1 MSQVKNQVAA
11 AQDRKLGDEW
21 ADWGG
26 ETEGQ
31 KGEIEES
38 KSTFLKYASVGAA
51 LIVAGLMFIWY
62 MIIPRL
68 EQFAP
73 VLTIIVGIGV
83 VVFAILIFLMFG
95 SIAITA
101 LTEKGYLLSCIK
113 ENFFFSYLVPVAV
126 RLGKRFGVSRDRMG
140 NSLIKV
146 SNIIVH
152 AKSKSHPQYGKVD
165 PNRLLVLL
173 PRCLS
178 KENKKTIMEIVEKN
192 KLISFTVAGGSAARL
207 KIKEMK
213 PQAIIAVACER
224 DLVSGLQDVAPKI
237 PVLAIP
243 NKRPEGPCKNTYIN
257 IEVLATSIKDFLRRV

>member
-1 MSQVKNQVAA
+1 MSYIKNQAA
-11 AQDRKLGDEW
+11 PAKDRKLGEEW
-21 ADWGG
+21 ADWVGNA
-26 ETEGQ
+26 EDQ

-38 KSTFLKYASVGAA
+38 KATFLKYASIGAA
-51 LIVAGLMFIWY
+51 LIIAGLLFTWY
-62 MIIPRL
+62 MIMPRL

-73 VLTIIVGIGV
+73 VLTIIVGVGV
-83 VVFAILIFLMFG
+83 FVFAILIFLMLG
-95 SIAITA
+95 SVTITA

-152 AKSKSHPQYGKVD
+152 AKSKNRSENVKVD

-178 KENKKTIMEIVEKN
+178 KENRKAIVEVVEKN

-207 KIKEMK
+207 RIKEMK

-224 DLVSGLQDVAPKI
+224 DLVSGLQDVAPRI

-257 IEVLATSIKDFLRRV
+257 IEDLETSVKDFLDIR

>member
-1 MSQVKNQVAA
+1 MNSVKNQA
-11 AQDRKLGDEW
+11 AQAKDRKLGDEW
-21 ADWGG
+21 VDWPGDI
-26 ETEGQ
+26 EEQ

-38 KSTFLKYASVGAA
+38 KSTFLKYASIGTT
-51 LIVAGLMFIWY
+51 LIIAGLLFIWY

-68 EQFAP
+68 DQFTPA
-73 VLTIIVGIGV
+73 LTIIVGIGI
-83 VVFAILIFLMFG
+83 VVFALLIFLMLG
-95 SIAITA
+95 SVTITA
-101 LTEKGYLLSCIK
+101 LTEKGYLLSCVK

-152 AKSKSHPQYGKVD
+152 AKSKSRPQYGRVD
-165 PNRLLVLL
+165 PDKLLVLL

-178 KENKKTIMEIVEKN
+178 KENRKTIMEIVEKN

-207 KIKEMK
+207 RIKEMK
-213 PQAIIAVACER
+213 PPAIIAVACER
-224 DLVSGLQDVAPKI
+224 DLVSGLQDVAPRI

-257 IEVLATSIKDFLRRV
+257 IEALESSIKDFLESA